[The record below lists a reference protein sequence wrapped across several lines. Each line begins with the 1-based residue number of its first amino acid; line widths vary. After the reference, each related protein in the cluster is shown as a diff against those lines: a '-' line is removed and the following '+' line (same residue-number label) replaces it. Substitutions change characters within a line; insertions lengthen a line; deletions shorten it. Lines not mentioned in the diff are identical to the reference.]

1 MFTNIK
7 SFYIIGIGGI
17 SLSAIALLLKDKGYK
32 IYGSDEVNSKLIK
45 NLKSEKIEVK
55 IGNAPDF
62 VYKCDAIIVTGA
74 IPENNSDVVL
84 ARALNKKIFSRA
96 EVLGK
101 IANDKKL
108 ISVAGSHGK
117 TTATGMI
124 SSVLLEAELSPT
136 IHIGGILNNINSN
149 LQIGKSDYF
158 ITEACEYKDSF
169 LELNSL
175 VSVVLNV
182 QEDHLDYFKNLDNIF
197 KSFNKFIQNTK
208 ENGIIIYNYDE
219 KDERLQIPS
228 NAISFGFNDGAD
240 VQGKNILEYQN
251 GKYCFDLYYKNNF
264 LCNIKLPCFGRH
276 NIYNTLASAGVAI
289 FLGINAETIK
299 NGIEN
304 FKGIERRNEIIK
316 EENEHL
322 IIHDYAHHP
331 TEIEATLATYKKIAN
346 KGKMIAV
353 FQPHT
358 FSRTRDLFNQFLKC
372 FNSCDEA
379 WLLPIYPAREKPIK
393 GITSKVLSDKLNENN
408 IKSRYFSSFSSCKSE
423 IIKLYDQTTVIA
435 LLGAG
440 DIEKLAHRLR

>member
-96 EVLGK
+96 EVLGE

-322 IIHDYAHHP
+322 IIHDYAHH
-331 TEIEATLATYKKIAN
+331 
-346 KGKMIAV
+346 
-353 FQPHT
+353 HT
-358 FSRTRDLFNQFLKC
+358 N
-372 FNSCDEA
+372 
-379 WLLPIYPAREKPIK
+379 
-393 GITSKVLSDKLNENN
+393 
-408 IKSRYFSSFSSCKSE
+408 
-423 IIKLYDQTTVIA
+423 
-435 LLGAG
+435 
-440 DIEKLAHRLR
+440 